1 MSDILIKQSD
11 AIKAIDDCFKLIAR
25 NRVIAEK
32 AIKKIQPAM
41 YVDKNMSGK
50 VGIAI
55 YQETSFILAEM
66 AQNSNKSICELVDRA
81 VKEYYGK
88 GVDDD
93 STSNNR
99 HFAD

>member
-1 MSDILIKQSD
+1 MSEDLIRKND

-41 YVDKNMSGK
+41 YVDENMSGK

-55 YQETSFILAEM
+55 YQETSFILAET
-66 AQNSNKSICELVDRA
+66 AQKNSESICELVDRA
-81 VKEYYGK
+81 VRKCYGE
-88 GVDDD
+88 GADDE
-93 STSNNR
+93 
-99 HFAD
+99 